1 MSKLLIHDY
10 PIQVSPKL
18 AVAIG
23 LNEAI
28 MVQQMHY
35 WLDRSSHYIENRK
48 WIYNTYEGWRK
59 QLPFWSES
67 TIKRT
72 ITTLKKKGVII
83 TGNFNK
89 AKFDKTIWYSI
100 DYEVIKQIEEQ
111 FYASGQNDLIDN
123 NADKQWSNRT
133 GQNDLTIRSDRTNP
147 SGQNDLTNRSKRTD
161 GEGQNDTTNTID
173 YTETTT
179 EITQETTPP
188 ETKAV
193 AVDDELFAKVYNFYT
208 QNINPIVNN
217 STVDFMTQDLN
228 EFGYELV
235 MYAMEIAALN
245 NITRYG
251 YVTSILKRCKAENIT
266 TREQA
271 ELKAQEKARKTGT
284 FKSNENREMT
294 PQWINQGEHTS
305 TNQSKSEVT
314 LEMYLKAKKDL
325 YQNLE
330 KEWTQADVDKY
341 TAEYYERIKKGA

>member
-35 WLDRSSHYIENRK
+35 WLDRSSHFIENRK

-133 GQNDLTIRSDRTNP
+133 GQNDLTIRSERTFP
-147 SGQNDLTNRSKRTD
+147 SGQNDLTNGSKRTD

-188 ETKAV
+188 EKKAV
-193 AVDDELFAKVYNFYT
+193 AVDDELFAKIYNFYT
-208 QNINPIVNN
+208 QNIDQTPNN
-217 STVDFMTQDLN
+217 SIIDSMKYDLN
-228 EFGYELV
+228 EFGYDLT
-235 MYAMEIAALN
+235 MYAMKIAAN
-245 NITRYG
+245 NKATRYG
-251 YVTSILKRCKAENIT
+251 YIESIFKRCRVENIKT
-266 TREQA
+266 VEQA
-271 ELKAQEKARKTGT
+271 ELKAQEKARKNGNYRNQE
-284 FKSNENREMT
+284 SREMT
-294 PQWINQGEHTS
+294 PKWVNNDTQI
-305 TNQSKSEVT
+305 SENNEVS
-314 LEMYLKAKKDL
+314 LELYLEAKKEIYEL
-325 YQNLE
+325 TE
-330 KEWTQADVDKY
+330 KEWTEDAIEKF
-341 TAEYYERIKKGA
+341 TEEYNKIYKKGA